1 MVSCF
6 QLIIFACLWIR
17 KENFYGA
24 DTLRISTI
32 NKNGKN
38 DLNVPVYV
46 QPINDPPFINVPSFV
61 ILDEKNDEAPIFARQ
76 RDKFDFIGD
85 PDLQNFPGMFKN

>member
-1 MVSCF
+1 M
-6 QLIIFACLWIR
+6 
-17 KENFYGA
+17 
-24 DTLRISTI
+24 
-32 NKNGKN
+32 
-38 DLNVPVYV
+38 